1 MPVDGMTDGR
11 RITKDLKGICLSIFE
26 LNRSAKGNQD

>member
-11 RITKDLKGICLSIFE
+11 RITKDLKGICLNIIE
-26 LNRSAKGNQD
+26 LNRRAKESQD